1 MTANDNRNPPSAALS
16 CRRWGGPHLIPGE
29 DSAAYDELLARVAT
43 AVTPA
48 DTIEEILVSD
58 FVDLEWETLRWRRL
72 KAIHMTVVA
81 CKRLAKVLE
90 SLSVDGA
97 EKLAESCAAKK
108 TRALKRADRILK
120 SAGLNMD
127 TVVAEALCGSK
138 SLDEIKS
145 IEAMIAMAEVRRNT
159 MLREIERHRATL
171 ACALR
176 RTVPRLEVAE
186 YQVIDAPEAKS
197 AA

>member
-1 MTANDNRNPPSAALS
+1 MTANDNRNPPAIALS

-29 DSAAYDELLARVAT
+29 DSAAYDELFARVAA

-72 KAIHMTVVA
+72 KATHMTVMA
-81 CKRLAKVLE
+81 CRRLAKVLE

-97 EKLAESCAAKK
+97 DKLAENCAAGKP
-108 TRALKRADRILK
+108 RALKRADRILK
-120 SAGLNMD
+120 STGLNMD
-127 TVVAEALCGSK
+127 AVVAEK
-138 SLDEIKS
+138 IKF
-145 IEAMIAMAEVRRNT
+145 IEAMIAMAEARRNA
-159 MLREIERHRATL
+159 MLREIERHHATL
-171 ACALR
+171 VCALR
-176 RTVPRLEVAE
+176 RTLPRLEDAE
-186 YQVIDAPEAKS
+186 YQVIDAAEAKS